1 MLQKGFEN
9 LNRVIVVV
17 GTRPEIIKIDPVING
32 FEKHNVDFTL
42 LHSAQ
47 HYDYD
52 MSLRFFQELG
62 LPMPD
67 LTLRLRAES
76 PVAQTATIMMQL
88 EKIICKDSPML
99 MVVQGDTNTMLAA
112 AITAFKHGIPV
123 EHVEAGLRSYDWRM
137 PEEHNRRMVDHASEI
152 LFAPTMKARLNLLEE
167 DVPGRVYVTGN
178 TIIDAIIKHIPI
190 AEKIS
195 RVMNCIDFEEYALA
209 TAHRKENVDN
219 PIVLR
224 NLINSFIRSSIPIVF
239 PIHPRTLKR
248 TKEFGLWNKL
258 NSSNN
263 VQLLSPQGYFDFL
276 MLMKNCKLIITD
288 SGGIQ
293 EEATVPVIR
302 KPVLVT
308 RLRTERPEACEYGF
322 ARIVGLDENEIF
334 NAIDETLNRDL
345 SLPPNSPFGDGL
357 AGNRIAQ
364 LTSEFFQNDL
374 ENRDDFLQRQSIT
387 PLSYKG
393 R

>member
-1 MLQKGFEN
+1 MN
-9 LNRVIVVV
+9 HVIVVV

-32 FEKHNVDFTL
+32 FEKYNVDFTL

-62 LPMPD
+62 LPKPD

-88 EKIICKDSPML
+88 EKIICKDRPTL

-112 AITAFKHGIPV
+112 AITAFKHQVPV
-123 EHVEAGLRSYDWRM
+123 EHVEAGLRSYDCHM
-137 PEEHNRRMVDHASEI
+137 PEEHNRRMVDHASTI
-152 LFAPTMKARLNLLEE
+152 LFAPTMRARLNLLGE

-178 TIIDAIIKHIPI
+178 TIIDAIIKHVPI

-195 RVMNCIDFEEYALA
+195 GVMSCIDFEEYALA

-219 PIVLR
+219 PMVLR
-224 NLINSFIRSSIPIVF
+224 NLINSFMHSSIPIVF
-239 PIHPRTLKR
+239 PIHPRTVKR
-248 TKEFGLWNKL
+248 AKEYGLWDEL
-258 NSSNN
+258 NASRN

-302 KPVLVT
+302 KPTLVT

-322 ARIVGLDENEIF
+322 ARIVGLDENEILT
-334 NAIDETLNRDL
+334 AIDDTLNRDL
-345 SLPPNSPFGDGL
+345 PLGPVSPFGDGL
-357 AGNRIAQ
+357 AGNRIAK
-364 LTSEFFQNDL
+364 LTSEFVQSEL
-374 ENRDDFLQRQSIT
+374 GLQDFLKEE
-387 PLSYKG
+387 LVALVK
-393 R
+393 